1 MSDYWGY
8 HLILDAS
15 GCDADSIRSKD
26 NISAFVKDLVNK
38 IDMVAF
44 GEPIIEHFGDGN
56 KQGYTLIQMIETSN
70 ISAHFVE
77 ENNTMYL
84 DIFSCK
90 PYDPVTAI
98 EVVKEYF
105 KTTNYRTAF
114 LERLA
119 PPPTES

>member
-1 MSDYWGY
+1 M
-8 HLILDAS
+8 LFRS

-44 GEPIIEHFGDGN
+44 GDPIIEHFGDGN

-119 PPPTES
+119 PPTTES